1 MLGNLFRQLTGRRAK
16 VERPRLSFIICSI
29 NDERFD
35 AICANIARC
44 VTGISYEV
52 VRARNAKSLTAAYN
66 RGIEMSRGELLVFCH
81 DDIEIMQA
89 DFGQRLL
96 ADFEQYD
103 VFGVA
108 GTSRMVDGY
117 WGTAGQP
124 LLFGQVLQK
133 DQEEDKDQP
142 KDSYTLYMFDFHDK
156 PMPQIQGL
164 DGLFIAARREAAEQI
179 RFDQERFD
187 GFHLYDADF
196 SFRAHLAGLRV
207 GVSRWILLFHQSHG
221 DKNAEWQRGMER
233 FQEKFRDVLPKD
245 WEAGPAY
252 TLSVAVPTK
261 EAALPSFLDIRSN
274 PQRYMEWTALEL
286 PEKL

>member
-1 MLGNLFRQLTGRRAK
+1 MLGNLFRQLTGRQAK
-16 VERPRLSFIICSI
+16 AERPRLSFIICSI

-44 VTGISYEV
+44 VTGITYEV

-133 DQEEDKDQP
+133 DQDKDG
-142 KDSYTLYMFDFHDK
+142 YTLYMFDFHDK

-164 DGLFIAARREAAEQI
+164 DGLFIAARREAAEHI
-179 RFDQERFD
+179 GFDQERFD

-221 DKNAEWQRGMER
+221 DKNAEWQRGMDR
-233 FQEKFRDVLPKD
+233 FQEKFREVLPVD
-245 WEAGPAY
+245 WESGPAY
-252 TLSVAVPTK
+252 TLNVSVADKAGV
-261 EAALPSFLDIRSN
+261 LPAFMDIRGN
-274 PQRYMEWTALEL
+274 PQRYVDQAAQMWSDRA
-286 PEKL
+286 

>member
-1 MLGNLFRQLTGRRAK
+1 MLGNLFRQLTGRQAK
-16 VERPRLSFIICSI
+16 AERPRLSFIICSI

-133 DQEEDKDQP
+133 NEDKD
-142 KDSYTLYMFDFHDK
+142 KDGYTLYMFDFHDK

-164 DGLFIAARREAAEQI
+164 DGLFIAARREAAERI
-179 RFDQERFD
+179 GFDQERFD

-221 DKNAEWQRGMER
+221 DKNAEWQRGMDR

-252 TLSVAVPTK
+252 TLNVSVADK
-261 EAALPSFLDIRSN
+261 AGALPAFMDIRGN
-274 PQRYMEWTALEL
+274 PQRYLDQAAQMWPDKA
-286 PEKL
+286 

>member
-1 MLGNLFRQLTGRRAK
+1 VVLGNLFRQLTSRQAK
-16 VERPRLSFIICSI
+16 AERPRLSFIICSI

-44 VTGISYEV
+44 VTGITYEV

-133 DQEEDKDQP
+133 NEDKDG
-142 KDSYTLYMFDFHDK
+142 YTLYMFDFHDK

-179 RFDQERFD
+179 GFDQERFD

-221 DKNAEWQRGMER
+221 DKNAEWQRGMDR

-252 TLSVAVPTK
+252 TLNVSVADK
-261 EAALPSFLDIRSN
+261 AGALPAFMDIRGN
-274 PQRYMEWTALEL
+274 PQRYLDQASQMWPDKA
-286 PEKL
+286 

>member
-1 MLGNLFRQLTGRRAK
+1 MLGNLFRQLTGRQAK

-35 AICANIARC
+35 ALCGNIARC
-44 VTGISYEV
+44 VTGITYEV

-133 DQEEDKDQP
+133 DED

-164 DGLFIAARREAAEQI
+164 DGLFIAARREAAEQV
-179 RFDQERFD
+179 RFDQEQFD

-196 SFRAHLAGLRV
+196 AFRAHLAGLKV

-221 DKNAEWQRGMER
+221 DKNAEWQRGMDR

-252 TLSVAVPTK
+252 TLSVAVANK
-261 EAALPSFLDIRSN
+261 EAALPAFLDIRGN